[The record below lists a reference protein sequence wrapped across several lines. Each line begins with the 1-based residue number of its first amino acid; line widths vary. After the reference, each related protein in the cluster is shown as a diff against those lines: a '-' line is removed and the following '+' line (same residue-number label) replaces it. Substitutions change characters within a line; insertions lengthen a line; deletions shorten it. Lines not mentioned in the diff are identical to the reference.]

1 MRQQNNGRRRQNRG
15 SNRRNFGNGNFNN
28 NLNKNTVIESSGPN
42 GRLRGSVSQLNEK
55 YISLAS
61 DASSSDDHILAES
74 FFQFADHYYRLHKE
88 IEMNAEKKEIK
99 QISESK
105 TDENTSVNI
114 EINADEK
121 VVKKPSRKKRGFEMR
136 EAELRT
142 SEDKDKIN
150 NGNEIKDDEIS
161 VNNVSA

>member
-15 SNRRNFGNGNFNN
+15 SNRRNFGNGNFNS

-42 GRLRGSVSQLNEK
+42 GRLRGSVAQLNEK

-88 IEMNAEKKEIK
+88 IEINAEKKEINHK
-99 QISESK
+99 SESK
-105 TDENTSVNI
+105 SDETSLDNI
-114 EINADEK
+114 EIKTDEK
-121 VVKKPSRKKRGFEMR
+121 IEKKISRKKRGFEMR
-136 EAELRT
+136 EAELMA
-142 SEDKDKIN
+142 SEDKDNIN
-150 NGNEIKDDEIS
+150 NASEIKDDDIS
-161 VNNVSA
+161 VNNAPA

>member
-55 YISLAS
+55 YTSLAS

-99 QISESK
+99 QKSESK
-105 TDENTSVNI
+105 TDENTLDNI
-114 EINADEK
+114 EVNADEK
-121 VVKKPSRKKRGFEMR
+121 VAKKPSRKKRGFEMR
-136 EAELRT
+136 EAELRA
-142 SEDKDKIN
+142 SEDKDNTN
-150 NGNEIKDDEIS
+150 NESQIKDDDIS
-161 VNNVSA
+161 FNNVSA

>member
-42 GRLRGSVSQLNEK
+42 GRQRGSVSQLNEK

-74 FFQFADHYYRLHKE
+74 FFQFADHYHRLHKE

-99 QISESK
+99 QKPESK
-105 TDENTSVNI
+105 TDENTLDNI
-114 EINADEK
+114 EVNADEK

-142 SEDKDKIN
+142 SEDKDNIN
-150 NGNEIKDDEIS
+150 NANQIKDDDIS
-161 VNNVSA
+161 VNNASA

>member
-15 SNRRNFGNGNFNN
+15 SNRRNFGNGNFNS

-42 GRLRGSVSQLNEK
+42 GRLRGSVAQLNEK

-88 IEMNAEKKEIK
+88 IEMNAEKREIK
-99 QISESK
+99 QNSDSK
-105 TDENTSVNI
+105 TDENTLNNI
-114 EINADEK
+114 EVNADEK
-121 VVKKPSRKKRGFEMR
+121 VEKKLSRKKRGFEMR
-136 EAELRT
+136 EAELRAL
-142 SEDKDKIN
+142 EDKDNIN
-150 NGNEIKDDEIS
+150 NASEINDDDIS
-161 VNNVSA
+161 VNNASA

>member
-88 IEMNAEKKEIK
+88 IEMNAEKKEVK

-105 TDENTSVNI
+105 TDESSSVNI

-150 NGNEIKDDEIS
+150 NANEIKDDEIS

>member
-15 SNRRNFGNGNFNN
+15 SNRRNFGNGNFHN

-61 DASSSDDHILAES
+61 DASSSDDHTLAES
-74 FFQFADHYYRLHKE
+74 FFQFADHYYRLLKE

-99 QISESK
+99 QKSESK
-105 TDENTSVNI
+105 TDENTLDNI
-114 EINADEK
+114 EVKADEK

-136 EAELRT
+136 EAELKE
-142 SEDKDKIN
+142 SEDKDNIN
-150 NGNEIKDDEIS
+150 NTSQIKDDDIS